1 MKGLFSLFRK
11 PRVTASYLDSDAYV
25 TATAPDR
32 ELQLSELPIGE
43 FDVSTDERVNEQSAE
58 LNEMFNEAAAASETD
73 IESPREF
80 KSLPATNSTVYD
92 QLLNN
97 DLPARIRTK
106 VQLRVLFARDHE
118 AWGRTLESDLQ
129 KMNPDESGTR
139 DFQEALAFRTQQ
151 LRIRRDALQVAVAE
165 LAHLGFFKDE
175 VEGLHEKIQAI
186 TEALSN

>member
-11 PRVTASYLDSDAYV
+11 PRVTATYLDSDAYV
-25 TATAPDR
+25 RATPR
-32 ELQLSELPIGE
+32 QSPQLSELPLDE
-43 FDVSTDERVNEQSAE
+43 FAAPVDDRVDVQSAE

-73 IESPREF
+73 IESPRSF
-80 KSLPATNSTVYD
+80 RPLANTHATVYD

-118 AWGRTLESDLQ
+118 AWGRTLENDL
-129 KMNPDESGTR
+129 KDMSHNATGTR

-151 LRIRRDALQVAVAE
+151 LRIRRDTLQVAVSE
-165 LAHLGFFKDE
+165 LAHFESFKEE
-175 VEGLHEKIQAI
+175 VEGLHEKIEAI
-186 TEALSN
+186 TEVLSD